1 MEGAAVSASV
11 SIYMKVPV
19 CPGFQGSM
27 LSKFL
32 IFSNLLWQM
41 ASDGQGKTCTEW
53 NSSLSHNSKNYLYPS
68 WRGCESRALP
78 RRLSFSVFTSEG
90 AVMTIGVEV
99 SPWVQDK
106 GSQRPVDK
114 EVHSKSRT
122 RDFWINRPRNSLSC
136 QQEGLLYSEEYAWV
150 GPGACFVFSILPSS
164 GKCGVTCPLPSL
176 SLLIGWIQLTAFSHV
191 CCSFQ
196 VTTSWEG
203 TFGSEIL
210 DSELYW
216 SDLETSADLMG
227 RLWQMSLHPW

>member
-68 WRGCESRALP
+68 GRGCESRALP

-136 QQEGLLYSEEYAWV
+136 H
-150 GPGACFVFSILPSS
+150 I
-164 GKCGVTCPLPSL
+164 
-176 SLLIGWIQLTAFSHV
+176 SLLRGICMGWAWCLLCVFHSSLLWKMWGHLSSAFSLTA
-191 CCSFQ
+191 
-196 VTTSWEG
+196 
-203 TFGSEIL
+203 
-210 DSELYW
+210 YW
-216 SDLETSADLMG
+216 VNSTDCLQSCVL
-227 RLWQMSLHPW
+227 